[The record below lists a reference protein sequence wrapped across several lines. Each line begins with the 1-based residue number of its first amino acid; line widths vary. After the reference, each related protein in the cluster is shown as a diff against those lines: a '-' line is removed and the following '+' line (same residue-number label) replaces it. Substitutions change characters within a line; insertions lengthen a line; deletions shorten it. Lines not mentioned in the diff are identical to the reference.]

1 MTGVWVLLVVLAL
14 ATAFG
19 LWFRRASGRIT
30 DRPAATATPATTS
43 GTPSAATVASTGVI
57 PAGDDDPPV
66 DIEPDE
72 PSPQAA
78 ALAAALVGRL
88 GERATMVQ
96 FSSAFCQPCRA
107 TRRILEEVTV
117 LVPGVGHVEI
127 DAEDNLDLVRALDIR
142 RTPTVLFLDATGT
155 VRKHAS
161 GQPRKADV
169 IAALG
174 DLMSDGPL
182 DDAAPDFAI

>member
-1 MTGVWVLLVVLAL
+1 MTGVWVLVGVLVLTTIA
-14 ATAFG
+14 G
-19 LWFRRASGRIT
+19 LWYRRVNGRIT
-30 DRPAATATPATTS
+30 DAAPAAPAAPP
-43 GTPSAATVASTGVI
+43 GIVPAS
-57 PAGDDDPPV
+57 PDDPPAE
-66 DIEPDE
+66 IEADAGAIVSGP
-72 PSPQAA
+72 
-78 ALAAALVGRL
+78 LAEVLEGRR

-117 LVPGVGHVEI
+117 LVPGVSHVEI
-127 DAEDNLDLVRALDIR
+127 DAEDNLDLVRELDIR
-142 RTPTVLFLDATGT
+142 RTPTVLFVDSRGV

-174 DLMSDGPL
+174 EIVPGG
-182 DDAAPDFAI
+182 APDFEI

>member
-1 MTGVWVLLVVLAL
+1 MTGVWVLLIVLAL
-14 ATAFG
+14 ATVFG
-19 LWFRRASGRIT
+19 LWFTRTSGRIT
-30 DRPAATATPATTS
+30 DRPATAV
-43 GTPSAATVASTGVI
+43 PSAAVPSSGVI
-57 PAGDDDPPV
+57 PAADDDPPV
-66 DIEPDE
+66 DIEPDA

-78 ALAAALVGRL
+78 ALSAALDGRL

-117 LVPGVGHVEI
+117 LVPGVAHVEI
-127 DAEDNLDLVRALDIR
+127 DAEDNLDLVRTLDIR
-142 RTPTVLFLDATGT
+142 RTPTVLFLDSTGA

-174 DLMSDGPL
+174 DLMPGTPG
-182 DDAAPDFAI
+182 DAGAPDFAI

>member
-1 MTGVWVLLVVLAL
+1 MTGVWVLIVVLAA

-19 LWFRRASGRIT
+19 LWFRRTSGRIT
-30 DRPAATATPATTS
+30 DRPGPTGAPA
-43 GTPSAATVASTGVI
+43 GVV

-66 DIEPDE
+66 DIEADE
-72 PSPQAA
+72 PSPQSA
-78 ALAAALVGRL
+78 ALAAAIEGRL
-88 GERATMVQ
+88 GDRATMVQ

-117 LVPGVGHVEI
+117 LVPGVSHVEI

-142 RTPTVLFLDATGT
+142 RTPTVLFLDSAGV

-174 DLMSDGPL
+174 ELMPG
-182 DDAAPDFAI
+182 APDVEI

>member
-1 MTGVWVLLVVLAL
+1 MTGIWVLLGVLAV
-14 ATAFG
+14 ATVFG
-19 LWFRRASGRIT
+19 LWFKRTSGRIT
-30 DRPAATATPATTS
+30 DRPAPVSASVVVAPPA
-43 GTPSAATVASTGVI
+43 ASLSGVI
-57 PAGDDDPPV
+57 PAADDDPPV

-72 PSPQAA
+72 PSPQAT
-78 ALAAALVGRL
+78 ALAAALDGRL

-117 LVPGVGHVEI
+117 LVPGISHVEI
-127 DAEDNLDLVRALDIR
+127 DAEENLDLVRALDIR
-142 RTPTVLFLDATGT
+142 RTPTVLFLDSAG
-155 VRKHAS
+155 VIRKHAS

-174 DLMSDGPL
+174 ELVP
-182 DDAAPDFAI
+182 DARGDAGAPDFAI

>member
-1 MTGVWVLLVVLAL
+1 MTGVWVLIVVLAA

-19 LWFRRASGRIT
+19 LWFRRTSGRIT
-30 DRPAATATPATTS
+30 DRPGPA
-43 GTPSAATVASTGVI
+43 GAPVGIV

-66 DIEPDE
+66 DIEADD
-72 PSPQAA
+72 PSPQSA
-78 ALAAALVGRL
+78 ALAAAIAGRL
-88 GERATMVQ
+88 GDRATMVQ

-117 LVPGVGHVEI
+117 LVPGVSHVEI

-142 RTPTVLFLDATGT
+142 RTPTVLFLDSTGV

-174 DLMSDGPL
+174 ELMPG
-182 DDAAPDFAI
+182 APDFEI

>member
-1 MTGVWVLLVVLAL
+1 MTGVWVVIGVLVL

-19 LWFRRASGRIT
+19 LWNRRTSGRIT
-30 DRPAATATPATTS
+30 DRTPVAAAHVVVP
-43 GTPSAATVASTGVI
+43 V
-57 PAGDDDPPV
+57 GDDEPPV
-66 DIEPDE
+66 DIEVDA
-72 PSPQAA
+72 PSPRVA
-78 ALAAALVGRL
+78 ALSAALDGRL
-88 GERATMVQ
+88 GERATVVQ
-96 FSSAFCQPCRA
+96 ISSAFCQPCRA

-117 LVPGVGHVEI
+117 MVTGVSHVEI

-142 RTPTVLFLDATGT
+142 RTPTVLFLDATGV

-174 DLMSDGPL
+174 EIIPGGTR
-182 DDAAPDFAI
+182 PDFEI

>member
-1 MTGVWVLLVVLAL
+1 MTGVWVLIGVLVL
-14 ATAFG
+14 TMAFG
-19 LWFRRASGRIT
+19 LWYRRTSGRIT
-30 DRPAATATPATTS
+30 NTAAAS
-43 GTPSAATVASTGVI
+43 GVVPSS
-57 PAGDDDPPV
+57 PDDPPAEIEV
-66 DIEPDE
+66 DEASTVSGP
-72 PSPQAA
+72 
-78 ALAAALVGRL
+78 LAAVLDGRL

-117 LVPGVGHVEI
+117 LVPGVSHVEI
-127 DAEDNLDLVRALDIR
+127 DAEDNLELVRELDIR
-142 RTPTVLFLDATGT
+142 RTPTVLFVDARGV

-174 DLMSDGPL
+174 ELVPGGS
-182 DDAAPDFAI
+182 PDFEI